1 MKLHANVCSQ
11 WEWTKLRQLL
21 VIVLLGLGIVSTY
34 GQTKTVSGI
43 VKSESGGEP
52 LVGATVKVKETN
64 TGGITD
70 IDGRY
75 TIQANLGQ
83 TLIVSYIGYRTK
95 EVKVE
100 RTIRIDIL
108 LQEDNE
114 MLDEVVVVG
123 FGTQKKVNL
132 TGSVGI
138 ATAKEIESRPVTS
151 AVQALQGLV
160 PGLKISTSTG
170 ELDKNMS
177 ISVRGTGTVGSYSS
191 GSPLIL
197 IDGTE
202 GDLNTINPQDIENIS
217 VLKDAAASSIYGS
230 RAPFGVILVTTKS
243 GKAGKTSVNYNNS
256 FRIGSPI
263 NMPESMDSYSF
274 AVMFNEA
281 YKNQKGSGQVFTD
294 EVMQKMLDFQAGK
307 LTGGMDS
314 DPANPNAWN
323 YPWYNALA
331 YALYHG

>member
-100 RTIRIDIL
+100 RTTRIDIL

-202 GDLNTINPQDIENIS
+202 GDDQT
-217 VLKDAAASSIYGS
+217 
-230 RAPFGVILVTTKS
+230 
-243 GKAGKTSVNYNNS
+243 
-256 FRIGSPI
+256 FRIGQ
-263 NMPESMDSYSF
+263 DSGGSSHFYLRFQVQF
-274 AVMFNEA
+274 AE
-281 YKNQKGSGQVFTD
+281 
-294 EVMQKMLDFQAGK
+294 
-307 LTGGMDS
+307 
-314 DPANPNAWN
+314 
-323 YPWYNALA
+323 
-331 YALYHG
+331 